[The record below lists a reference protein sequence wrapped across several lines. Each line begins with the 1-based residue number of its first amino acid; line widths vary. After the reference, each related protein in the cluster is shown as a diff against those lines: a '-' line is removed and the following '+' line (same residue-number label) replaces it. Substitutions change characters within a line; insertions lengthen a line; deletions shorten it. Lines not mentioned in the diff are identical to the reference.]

1 MSETPTNLQRLKT
14 CLGLFCL
21 VVSFLL
27 WSPGVGTVRA
37 SDDPALEVSEPQQA
51 ALAAPAAM
59 LPARS
64 DGQKRA
70 SRAPAPQA
78 EADDSVIVL
87 NTRGYNY
94 ASDDTR
100 VPFRAPQAPAPL
112 PVEVQNP

>member
-37 SDDPALEVSEPQQA
+37 SDNPAVVVSAPQQA
-51 ALAAPAAM
+51 AQAAPTAT
-59 LPARS
+59 LPARG
-64 DGQKRA
+64 DGQKPA
-70 SRAPAPQA
+70 SRAPDPQA

-87 NTRGYNY
+87 NTSGYNY
-94 ASDDTR
+94 APDGSR
-100 VPFRAPQAPAPL
+100 APFRAPQVPSPL
-112 PVEVQNP
+112 PVEVQAH